1 MSFSRSGIIVF
12 ITLSVFLT
20 ANCSYFN
27 RIMSRKNLVDGS
39 IAYKERKFEKAE
51 ELFRSAAARDPNG
64 ETLEGRTAQLFLAR
78 TIHSQYIGDRK
89 RTDLAEEAIAE
100 YRKMLSID
108 PNEQSSYKAVASLL
122 DNLNRSDE
130 WNAWVTERANNESIL
145 PQHRADALISL
156 IARQNTCANEITDTE
171 KTRKTVQRDGKDV
184 YEYVKPENEADL
196 KRLQECVARGTEL
209 VDKAIGLET
218 EEVKGAASLDLQSM
232 SDAELN
238 AKRDVLRVF
247 ESVRS
252 YKASILVQA
261 SRLAEMEG
269 RSDDAKRLRDE
280 SDKARESFTEL
291 SEINR
296 KIQAELEARVA
307 AAAAEAE
314 KEAEKPGG
322 GN

>member
-1 MSFSRSGIIVF
+1 M
-12 ITLSVFLT
+12 
-20 ANCSYFN
+20 
-27 RIMSRKNLVDGS
+27 M
-39 IAYKERKFEKAE
+39 
-51 ELFRSAAARDPNG
+51 
-64 ETLEGRTAQLFLAR
+64 
-78 TIHSQYIGDRK
+78 
-89 RTDLAEEAIAE
+89 
-100 YRKMLSID
+100 SID

-218 EEVKGAASLDLQSM
+218 EEVKGAVSLDLQSM